1 MIFSVCVPDWHL
13 EVAAPVVK
21 MTVPA
26 DSRLNLPSS
35 LATTVMF
42 RLSLTVIVLT
52 VLNVGS
58 ATGHAADGPPAPRF
72 ESHVRSIVKKH
83 CWQCHGEEEQ
93 PEGELDLRLVRLMLQ
108 GGESGAA
115 VVAGKPDESLLYQ
128 RLRDGEMPPD
138 SSKLLSAKELE
149 VIREWIAAGAATV
162 RPEPD
167 SIDAAA
173 FITDEERSHWSFQ
186 PINRPTLPQVAN
198 NDSVVNPIDAFLLV
212 RLQERG
218 FKFSPRALPH
228 TLIRRLY
235 LDLHGLPPTPE
246 AVTSFATQ
254 NDSEAWQQ
262 LVDHLLTS
270 ERYGER
276 WARHW
281 LDVAGYAD
289 SEGYN
294 DVDAERPHAWRY
306 RDYVIRSFNADKP
319 FDQFIHEQLAGD
331 EMVTSPQN
339 NLSDADAE
347 LLAATGFLR
356 MAPDGTGGA
365 VPDANVARN
374 DTIADTIKI
383 VSSSLMGMTV
393 GCAQCHD
400 HRYDPISQADYYQ
413 FRAIFEPAFD
423 WEKWRNPTQRRI
435 SLYTDEDRAEA
446 ARVEAEAKK
455 IDAERSQKQSAFIAA
470 TFEIQLAKLPV
481 EIHQLARAAHG
492 APEKDRTAE
501 QKALFRKHPNLNV
514 TAGSLYLYDKK
525 AADQLQTMS
534 DEAAGVRATKPAEE
548 FVRALT
554 EVPGRVPVT
563 KLFFRG
569 DHDQQKQELNPA
581 GLTVISETVGLNDI
595 PVNADELTT
604 TGRRM
609 ALARRLTSAKY
620 PLTARVIV
628 NRVWLHHFGRGLVA
642 TPTDFGTLGQ
652 KPTHPELLDWL
663 AAEFME
669 SGWSLKHLHRLIL
682 TSNAWQQQLRNRNDL
697 DAADPDNELYGG
709 ARLLRLDA
717 EVLRDS
723 ILAISGRLNPRA
735 FGPAVPV
742 MADRVG
748 RFVVG
753 KENLNAGRP
762 GAKIDLN
769 GEEFRRS
776 VYIQVRRSRPLSVLD
791 TFDRPAMAPNCDMRR
806 PSTGS
811 TQSLLMMNSDLLL
824 DYSRHLAAR
833 LAAEATADVT
843 PQIQLAWQLVY
854 SRPPEHSELDAAT
867 EFVKEQTAVFAEQ
880 SAYKP
885 NEKKPPARSAG
896 QEAVALMC
904 QMLLSSN
911 EFLYVD

>member
-1 MIFSVCVPDWHL
+1 MVAQPLPPPNIF
-13 EVAAPVVK
+13 
-21 MTVPA
+21 
-26 DSRLNLPSS
+26 LPP
-35 LATTVMF
+35 ATTVML
-42 RLSLTVIVLT
+42 RLSHIATALSAVL
-52 VLNVGS
+52 VSLP
-58 ATGHAADGPPAPRF
+58 AAHAVDGESAPRF
-72 ESHVRSIVKKH
+72 ETHVRSIMKTH

-93 PEGELDLRLVRLMLQ
+93 PEGQLDLRLVRFMEK

-115 VVAGKPDESLLYQ
+115 VISGKPDDSLLYQ

-138 SSKLLSAKELE
+138 SSKLLSAEELK
-149 VIREWIAAGAATV
+149 VIRDWIAAGAKTV
-162 RPEPD
+162 RPEPE
-167 SIDAAA
+167 SLDAGA
-173 FITDEERSHWSFQ
+173 FITDEERAHWSFQ
-186 PINRPTLPQVAN
+186 PIVRPAVPQVADN
-198 NDSVVNPIDAFLLV
+198 ESVVNPIDAFLLQ
-212 RLQERG
+212 RLEQSD
-218 FKFSPRALPH
+218 FKFSPRAAPH

-235 LDLHGLPPTPE
+235 LDVHGLPPKPE
-246 AVTSFATQ
+246 AVASFAEK
-254 NDSEAWQQ
+254 NDADAWLQ
-262 LVDHLLTS
+262 LVNQLLTS

-319 FDQFIHEQLAGD
+319 FDRFIREQLAGD

-339 NLSDADAE
+339 NLSEADAE

-400 HRYDPISQADYYQ
+400 HRYDPISQADYYR

-435 SLYTDEDRAEA
+435 SLYTDDNRAEA

-455 IDAERSQKQSAFIAA
+455 IDAVRSKKQSEFIAA
-470 TFEIQLAKLPV
+470 TFETQLKKLPA
-481 EIHQLARAAHG
+481 EIHEPARAAHKVD
-492 APEKDRTAE
+492 AKKRTAE
-501 QKALFRKHPNLNV
+501 QTALFKKHPNLNV
-514 TAGSLYLYDKK
+514 TSGSLYLYDKK
-525 AADQLQTMS
+525 AADQLKKMADDATKI
-534 DEAAGVRATKPAEE
+534 RATKPTEE

-554 EVPGRVPVT
+554 EVAGRVPVT

-569 DHDQQKQELNPA
+569 DHDQPKQELPPA
-581 GLTVISETVGLNDI
+581 GLTVISETADLGDI
-595 PVNADELTT
+595 SADDSNIAT

-609 ALARRLTSAKY
+609 ALARRLTRATH

-628 NRVWLHHFGRGLVA
+628 NRIWLHHFGRGLVA

-652 KPTHPELLDWL
+652 KPSHPELLDWL
-663 AAEFME
+663 AVELIE

-682 TSNAWQQQLRNRNDL
+682 TSNAWQQQLRNSD
-697 DAADPDNELYGG
+697 DQDVADPDNELYGG

-723 ILAISGRLNPRA
+723 MLAVSGKLNEKA
-735 FGPAVPV
+735 FGPSVPV

-748 RFVVG
+748 RFVIG

-762 GAKIDLN
+762 GAKIDMK
-769 GEEFRRS
+769 GEESRRS
-776 VYIQVRRSRPLSVLD
+776 IYIQVRRSRPLSVLD

-824 DYSRHLAAR
+824 EYSRDLAAR
-833 LAAEATADVT
+833 LTADSGDDVT
-843 PQIQLAWQLVY
+843 QQIMLSWQLVY
-854 SRPPEHSELDAAT
+854 ARPPEHSELDAAT
-867 EFVKEQTAVFAEQ
+867 EFLAEQTAIFAEQ
-880 SAYKP
+880 AAYKP
-885 NEKKPPARSAG
+885 NEKKPPVRTAA
-896 QEAVALMC
+896 QEAAALMC